1 MTTHVTRG
9 NIGNEIAGIST
20 HFFVAGKPV
29 PQGSLKFIH
38 GRAIHVRAQDLA
50 LWRADIANAARHAQV
65 TKAQEGVEIN
75 VIFHMQ
81 RPKTVTRKE
90 PFKRPDIDKLARAVL
105 DALTGVAYEDDEQVV
120 KLVASKE
127 YTDNPGVTIKIV
139 DRQKLSRSLNYA
151 EAVIDDYFNTYCD

>member
-1 MTTHVTRG
+1 
-9 NIGNEIAGIST
+9 
-20 HFFVAGKPV
+20 
-29 PQGSLKFIH
+29 
-38 GRAIHVRAQDLA
+38 
-50 LWRADIANAARHAQV
+50 
-65 TKAQEGVEIN
+65 VEIN